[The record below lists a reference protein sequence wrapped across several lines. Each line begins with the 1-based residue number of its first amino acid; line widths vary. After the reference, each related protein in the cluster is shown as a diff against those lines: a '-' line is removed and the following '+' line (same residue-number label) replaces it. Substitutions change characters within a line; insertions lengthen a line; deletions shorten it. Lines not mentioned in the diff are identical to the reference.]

1 MSKRKTVLAF
11 IDWYRP
17 GYKAGGT
24 ITAFGNFVDYLEED
38 IDFKIVTRNIDYA
51 DDEPYPSI
59 TPNTWI
65 TRGKCQFHYLSQ
77 TNISIKV
84 IKDLVVNTTYDFIYV
99 NGMFSPFFSILPVLF
114 AKSNRVIV
122 NPHGMLSSQAFS
134 VKPFKKKIFLAIF
147 NALKIYRNIT
157 FHAANTE
164 EAEVI
169 RQRVKQYKSIKV
181 ANQFPRKLIGITKKG
196 SQLNWPLRLVNV
208 ARVSIEKGTLH
219 MIEALKTSKAQIVL
233 DMFGPIYD
241 PDYWVKCQKAIEQLP
256 SHIIVN
262 YKGVIESKLVLD
274 MIKNYD
280 FFVLLSEGENFGH
293 SILEALSVGC
303 PVIISNKTPWVN
315 LETKHIG
322 WDIDVNNTKAIKEVF
337 TKLSNISQDEYSQMV
352 EQSFLFAQR
361 FSQDQALINQN
372 KNLFLTTN

>member
-1 MSKRKTVLAF
+1 
-11 IDWYRP
+11 
-17 GYKAGGT
+17 
-24 ITAFGNFVDYLEED
+24 
-38 IDFKIVTRNIDYA
+38 
-51 DDEPYPSI
+51 
-59 TPNTWI
+59 
-65 TRGKCQFHYLSQ
+65 
-77 TNISIKV
+77 
-84 IKDLVVNTTYDFIYV
+84 
-99 NGMFSPFFSILPVLF
+99 
-114 AKSNRVIV
+114 
-122 NPHGMLSSQAFS
+122 
-134 VKPFKKKIFLAIF
+134 
-147 NALKIYRNIT
+147 
-157 FHAANTE
+157 
-164 EAEVI
+164 
-169 RQRVKQYKSIKV
+169 
-181 ANQFPRKLIGITKKG
+181 
-196 SQLNWPLRLVNV
+196 
-208 ARVSIEKGTLH
+208 
-219 MIEALKTSKAQIVL
+219 MIEALKTSKAHIVL

-241 PDYWVKCQKAIEQLP
+241 SDYWVKCQKAIEQLP

-322 WDIDVNNTKAIKEVF
+322 WDIDVNNTKAIKGVF
-337 TKLSNISQDEYSQMV
+337 TKISNISQDEYSQMV